1 MSNTFNDNHTQWL
14 NAKMT
19 EYEEKIYEMEDDMSS
34 FDDNEEAII
43 SYLNDI
49 HFSMTLG
56 LALRRYLCTK
66 YAVYD
71 EINNM
76 FIFEFGDKKIIV
88 RNYQSEDYDILTDE
102 LSEYSDIFIRID
114 NLFNSS
120 DGEASPTGFT
130 KAEAKRMLK
139 ITASCTREKM
149 FLISFALHMNSV
161 EMHKFLTDV
170 LAEQTY
176 NFRNPNEVIAFFCQ
190 THDIYNSYKEYERIK
205 IKYTDL
211 SKGISNEIQPKANY
225 TQFASNA
232 LKDQIDTIDELMQF
246 LLTNQNNFNKFT
258 QTTYNEYI
266 KMYFKAL
273 DKTKIQMLTNDEYI
287 TFTRMSTEEQTKAI
301 TDRINRARCLVKVS
315 NNEQL
320 AKEMLSFV
328 PRYTKEYERK
338 VNKKESNSELKRE
351 EYIHVIENDFI
362 NIYNGERGQKGK
374 KTQTTTLPKEI
385 TKNLSM
391 RDRLDA
397 LYSQKKPVQRKD
409 LVFMKFYLLSLDMSD
424 KEEFTTNDYWKFI
437 DECNDM
443 LMRCGFSRL
452 YPGNRFENL
461 ILLSLLSSNPSEM
474 FENIL
479 EYSFFNEPEA
489 PNED

>member
-1 MSNTFNDNHTQWL
+1 MSKTFNDNYTKWL

-19 EYEEKIYEMEDDMSS
+19 EYEEKIYKMEDDMSS
-34 FDDNEEAII
+34 FDDNEESII

-71 EINNM
+71 EINN
-76 FIFEFGDKKIIV
+76 IFLFKFGDKKIIV
-88 RNYQSEDYDILTDE
+88 RNYQSEDYDILTEE
-102 LSEYSDIFIRID
+102 LSEYSDVFINID
-114 NLFNSS
+114 NRYNSVNG
-120 DGEASPTGFT
+120 GETSTGFT
-130 KAEAKRMLK
+130 KVEAKRMLK
-139 ITASCTREKM
+139 ITASCTRNKM
-149 FLISFALHMNSV
+149 FLISFALHMNAD

-176 NFRNPNEVIAFFCQ
+176 NFRDPDEIIAFFCQ
-190 THDIYNSYKEYERIK
+190 THEEYNSYLEFEK
-205 IKYTDL
+205 IKKMYSEL
-211 SKGISNEIQPKANY
+211 SEKIIIENNTKCNY
-225 TQFASNA
+225 TQFASVTLNEKIVT
-232 LKDQIDTIDELMQF
+232 LDDLFDF
-246 LLTNQNNFNKFT
+246 LLSNRSNFNKYSHT
-258 QTTYNEYI
+258 KYNEYM

-287 TFTRMSTEEQTKAI
+287 NFNRMNTEEQSKTIA
-301 TDRINRARCLVKVS
+301 DRINNARCLVKAS

-328 PRYTKEYERK
+328 PRYTKEYQRK
-338 VNKKESNSELKRE
+338 VNIKKGNTESPIDK
-351 EYIHVIENDFI
+351 YVHVVENDFI
-362 NIYNGERGQKGK
+362 NIYNGEKGQKSK
-374 KTQTTTLPKEI
+374 KIQTTTLPKEI

-397 LYSQKKPVQRKD
+397 LCSQKKPVQRKD
-409 LVFMKFYLLSLDMSD
+409 LVFMKFYLLSLDMSE
-424 KEEFTTNDYWKFI
+424 KEDFTTDDYWTFI

-461 ILLSLLSSNPSEM
+461 ILLSLLSSNPYEM
-474 FENIL
+474 YENIL

>member
-1 MSNTFNDNHTQWL
+1 MSKVFNDNHTKWL

-43 SYLNDI
+43 SYLKDI
-49 HFSMTLG
+49 HFSMTVG

-66 YAVYD
+66 FADYD
-71 EINNM
+71 ERSDM
-76 FIFEFGDKKIIV
+76 YIFKFGDKRFVVK
-88 RNYQSEDYDILTDE
+88 NYQSEDYNILTDE
-102 LSEYSDIFIRID
+102 LSEYSDVFIEID
-114 NLFNSS
+114 NKYNSVNGKES
-120 DGEASPTGFT
+120 ATGFT

-149 FLISFALHMNSV
+149 FLISFALHMNAD

-170 LAEQTY
+170 MAEQTY
-176 NFRNPNEVIAFFCQ
+176 NFRNPEEIIAFFCQ
-190 THDIYNSYKEYERIK
+190 THNEYNSYLEYEKLKKRYSELAK
-205 IKYTDL
+205 ISIIEDH
-211 SKGISNEIQPKANY
+211 PKANY
-225 TQFASNA
+225 TQFASMT
-232 LKDQIDTIDELMQF
+232 LKEKIDTPDELLNF
-246 LLTNQNNFNKFT
+246 LLSNRSDFYRYLHTA
-258 QTTYNEYI
+258 YNEYM

-287 TFTRMSTEEQTKAI
+287 NFNRMNTKEKSKAI
-301 TDRINRARCLVKVS
+301 ADRINNARCLVNVS

-328 PRYTKEYERK
+328 PRYTKEYDRK
-338 VNKKESNSELKRE
+338 VVKKEGNTQSERVK
-351 EYIHVIENDFI
+351 YVHVVENDFI
-362 NIYNGERGQKGK
+362 NIYNGEKGQKSK
-374 KTQTTTLPKEI
+374 KVQTTTLPKEI

-397 LYSQKKPVQRKD
+397 LCSQKKPVQRKD
-409 LVFMKFYLLSLDMSD
+409 LVFMKFYLLSLDMAE
-424 KEEFTTNDYWKFI
+424 KEEFTTNDYWSFI

-474 FENIL
+474 FDNIL
-479 EYSFFNEPEA
+479 EYSFFNEPKFEK
-489 PNED
+489 